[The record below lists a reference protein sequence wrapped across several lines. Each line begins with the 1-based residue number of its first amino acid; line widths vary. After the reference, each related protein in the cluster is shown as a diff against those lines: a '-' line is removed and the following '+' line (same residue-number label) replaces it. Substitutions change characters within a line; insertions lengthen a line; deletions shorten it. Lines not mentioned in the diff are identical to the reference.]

1 MNKQKETWNELAVKD
16 AKYYIYSEKG
26 VTDCSF
32 RISGEK
38 DYQKHIYNDSIIRS
52 FVPDFSICNI
62 LEIGCGI
69 GRMTELLASDFKSVF
84 AIDVS
89 GKMIERAKTRMQRFN
104 NVNLFE
110 TDGNSFAVI
119 DSGSIDLAF
128 SYLVFQHISVRE
140 SIENNFREVNRSL
153 KNGGLFKVQIRGL
166 KTDYDQ
172 WYSGIDYNLDSAKK
186 LCEQTGF
193 ELIKY
198 DGINKRSL
206 WLWLKK

>member
-1 MNKQKETWNELAVKD
+1 MNKQKETWNELASKD
-16 AKYYIYSEKG
+16 AKYYIYSKKG
-26 VTDCSF
+26 VNDCIFKS
-32 RISGEK
+32 SGET
-38 DYQKHIYNDSIIRS
+38 DYQNHINGDSIIRS
-52 FVPDFSICNI
+52 FIPYFSDCNI

-69 GRMTELLASDFKSVF
+69 GRVTEFMAMNFRSVF

-89 GKMIERAKTRMQRFN
+89 GKMIEQARKRMQRFN

-119 DSGSIDLAF
+119 DSDSIDLVF
-128 SYLVFQHISVRE
+128 SYLVFQHVSVRE
-140 SIENNFREVNRSL
+140 SIENNFMESNRVL
-153 KNGGLFKVQIRGL
+153 KRGGLFKVQIRGI
-166 KTDYDQ
+166 KTDFNR

-206 WLWLKK
+206 WLWLRK